1 MAELRKLEPKTDA
14 KPDPKTEFLVI
25 PDPDN
30 VPVVF
35 ASHVVAAG
43 HLNGVVNLTLAV
55 ARFSPN
61 AAGGVDPDLVV
72 ASRLR
77 LDMGCT
83 AQLYEQLGRILGQ
96 AEAQAKVLASAVV
109 ASTAMPGKSGKSN

>member
-1 MAELRKLEPKTDA
+1 MADVKKPEPK
-14 KPDPKTEFLVI
+14 PDFPVI
-25 PDPDN
+25 TDPDN

-35 ASHVVAAG
+35 VNQVVAAG

-61 AAGGVDPDLVV
+61 PDGKVDPDLTV

-77 LDMGCT
+77 LDMGCA
-83 AQLYEQLGRILGQ
+83 AQLYEQIGRILSQ
-96 AEAQAKVLASAVV
+96 AQAQAQVLATTVLAT
-109 ASTAMPGKSGKSN
+109 TAGPGRSGKSN